1 MSVSREVA
9 VILSLNR
16 DFDRKIAV
24 GISRYAH
31 QAGDWR
37 IYLEDEPRYKLPAVR
52 DWHGHGVI
60 ADLDEERVQRFVMGL
75 PVAVVGVG
83 GFSSPIFRPARV
95 AYVATDNARIGLLAA
110 DHLLERRL
118 RHFAYC
124 GIPHSSATS
133 WSQAREQAFRA
144 RVKEAGFTCTVFR
157 GRYRRPLHW
166 DAMLDDLGAWLIR
179 QPKPLG
185 LMACDDPRA
194 RHVLLACRRSSI
206 RVPEDVA
213 IVGVDNDRIMCEMVQ
228 PTLTSIEQ
236 GSEQIG
242 YEAATLLDQL
252 MRKQRRDRPFLTV
265 PPAALIARQST
276 DFDGLEDAVVA
287 EALKFLKEHLAE
299 GIDPDSV
306 AKHVHLSRGMLDIRF
321 HRAIGRSIHAE
332 IRRLRLDLVYQ
343 LLTTTDLAM
352 KLIARRAG
360 YSSVEYLSNDFRR
373 AFGRP
378 PGAFRRGN
386 GSGSAMAPFAGIE

>member
-1 MSVSREVA
+1 MSVCREVA

-16 DFDRKIAV
+16 DYDRKIAV

-37 IYLEDEPRYKLPAVR
+37 IYLEDEPRNKLPAVR

-60 ADLDEERVQRFVMGL
+60 ADLDEERVQDFVRGL

-83 GFSSPIFRPARV
+83 GFSSPVFRPANV
-95 AYVATDNARIGLLAA
+95 AYVATDNAEIGLLAA

-124 GIPHSSATS
+124 GIPHSPATS
-133 WSQAREQAFRA
+133 WSQAREQAFRT
-144 RVKEAGFTCTVFR
+144 RVREAGSTCTVFR
-157 GRYRRPLHW
+157 GRYRRPFHW

-236 GSEQIG
+236 GSEQVG
-242 YEAATLLDQL
+242 YEAASLLDRL
-252 MRKQRRDRPFLTV
+252 MRKHRQDSPFLTV
-265 PPAALIARQST
+265 PPAGLIARQST
-276 DFDGLEDAVVA
+276 AIDRLDDAVVA
-287 EALKFLKEHLAE
+287 EALKFLKEHFAE
-299 GIDPDSV
+299 GIDPDLV

-321 HRAIGRSIHAE
+321 HRAISRSIHAE

-343 LLTTTDLAM
+343 LLTTTDLTI
-352 KLIARRAG
+352 KIIAQRAG

-378 PGAFRRGN
+378 PGTFRRAN
-386 GSGSAMAPFAGIE
+386 GSRPAMLPFAGIE